1 MVKYGRI
8 LIALTILLSGLAL
21 IPQTGMFAGVVRW
34 QRFAGGY
41 EDVVTITRARYDEDD
56 NTLEVRAMS
65 SSGGQATLSVYRA
78 GDHAFIGTL
87 VYDTSEGEHRGT
99 FSVDSDPQAIEVES
113 SLGGESTAVVLDGS
127 EIPPTVTPSVTPTTG
142 PGRIYYLNL
151 PLIQRNGEQPPVG
164 P

>member
-1 MVKYGRI
+1 MARYGRI

-56 NTLEVRAMS
+56 NTLEVRAIS

-78 GDHAFIGTL
+78 SDHAFIGTL
-87 VYDTSEGEHRGT
+87 VYDASEGDHRGE
-99 FSVDSDPQAIEVES
+99 FDVISNPQAIEVES
-113 SLGGESTAVVLDGS
+113 SLGGESTALVLTGS

-142 PGRIYYLNL
+142 PDRTHILNL
-151 PLIQRNGEQPPVG
+151 PLIYRNGDQPPTR
-164 P
+164 